1 MAIWKTPAP
10 GVVVLP
16 NWDNV
21 NQYEKERAVLLA
33 ESGYVAFAADIY
45 GADLQEGLSDD
56 VRSEQYSTYV
66 NDMDLYVARM
76 QRAVEQLQQVPEVDP
91 NNIAI
96 IGYCF
101 GGTGAIQYAFSGR
114 DDIKAVVPVH
124 GGLTALPDIT
134 APIAPYTLILS
145 GGDDAARG
153 NQTILEE
160 ALNMGN
166 ATWEITRYAFV
177 EHGFTWGERNSY
189 NLNADA
195 RSWESTMTTF
205 EYLMPTPEKASFI
218 DAAAATG
225 NYDPLLDLV
234 TTTPGVLD
242 AITENVPVTVFG
254 PNDDAFAAIADT
266 LADLTEEQ
274 VANTLAGHVVAG
286 EYRAADVVAAG
297 CVELPT
303 LNPEMKLKVSYNE
316 ADGKVM
322 VNDVATVVEADLGGD
337 STGVLHG
344 VDTVITDGFT
354 PCPTSEPTGE
364 PKGTTIAPYPAPT
377 LAPTTSSA
385 AEFTAAVGFLVS
397 VLAGFVIA

>member
-1 MAIWKTPAP
+1 
-10 GVVVLP
+10 
-16 NWDNV
+16 
-21 NQYEKERAVLLA
+21 
-33 ESGYVAFAADIY
+33 
-45 GADLQEGLSDD
+45 
-56 VRSEQYSTYV
+56 
-66 NDMDLYVARM
+66 
-76 QRAVEQLQQVPEVDP
+76 VEQLQQVPEVDP

-114 DDIKAVVPVH
+114 DDVKAVVPVH
-124 GGLTALPDIT
+124 GGLTALPDVT

-145 GGDDAARG
+145 GGDDDQHG

-177 EHGFTWGERNSY
+177 EHGFSDWESNAY

-218 DAAAATG
+218 DAAASTG
-225 NYDPLLDLV
+225 NYDTLLGYVEEPYYDTELFQFLPV
-234 TTTPGVLD
+234 TMFAPNDEAFD
-242 AITENVPVTVFG
+242 AISEDLDGLSEN
-254 PNDDAFAAIADT
+254 
-266 LADLTEEQ
+266 DLT
-274 VANTLAGHVVAG
+274 AILNGHVVDG
-286 EYRAADVVAAG
+286 EFRAADVIAAG
-297 CVELPT
+297 CVELQT

-322 VNDVATVVEADLGGD
+322 VNDVATVVEADLGNDG
-337 STGVLHG
+337 TGVLHG

-354 PCPTSEPTGE
+354 PCPTSDTGDD
-364 PKGTTIAPYPAPT
+364 TVDDTDDVNIAPYPAPT

>member
-114 DDIKAVVPVH
+114 DDVKAVVPVH
-124 GGLTALPDIT
+124 GGLNDLPDIT

-145 GGDDAARG
+145 GGDDAAHG

-177 EHGFTWGERNSY
+177 EHGFTGWEDSRY

-195 RSWESTMTTF
+195 RSWESSMTIF
-205 EYLMPTPEKASFI
+205 EHLMPTPEMVSSDEAGNDMGDDTGDDMGDDTGDDTGDASG
-218 DAAAATG
+218 DTDEAGDDMGEDTDETG
-225 NYDPLLDLV
+225 DDTDETGDDTDESSVRKGAVVYD
-234 TTTPGVLD
+234 
-242 AITENVPVTVFG
+242 
-254 PNDDAFAAIADT
+254 
-266 LADLTEEQ
+266 
-274 VANTLAGHVVAG
+274 
-286 EYRAADVVAAG
+286 
-297 CVELPT
+297 
-303 LNPEMKLKVSYNE
+303 
-316 ADGKVM
+316 
-322 VNDVATVVEADLGGD
+322 
-337 STGVLHG
+337 
-344 VDTVITDGFT
+344 
-354 PCPTSEPTGE
+354 
-364 PKGTTIAPYPAPT
+364 
-377 LAPTTSSA
+377 
-385 AEFTAAVGFLVS
+385 
-397 VLAGFVIA
+397 

>member
-1 MAIWKTPAP
+1 M
-10 GVVVLP
+10 G
-16 NWDNV
+16 
-21 NQYEKERAVLLA
+21 
-33 ESGYVAFAADIY
+33 
-45 GADLQEGLSDD
+45 
-56 VRSEQYSTYV
+56 
-66 NDMDLYVARM
+66 
-76 QRAVEQLQQVPEVDP
+76 
-91 NNIAI
+91 
-96 IGYCF
+96 
-101 GGTGAIQYAFSGR
+101 
-114 DDIKAVVPVH
+114 
-124 GGLTALPDIT
+124 
-134 APIAPYTLILS
+134 
-145 GGDDAARG
+145 
-153 NQTILEE
+153 
-160 ALNMGN
+160 GN

-177 EHGFTWGERNSY
+177 EHVFSDWESNAY
-189 NLNADA
+189 NMNADA

-205 EYLMPTPEKASFI
+205 EYLMPTPEKIISFI
-218 DAAAATG
+218 DAATATG
-225 NYDPLLDLV
+225 NYDTLLGLV

-254 PNDDAFAAIADT
+254 PNDEAFAAIADA

-303 LNPEMKLKVSYNE
+303 LNPEVKLKVSYNE

-322 VNDVATVVEADLGGD
+322 VNDVATVVEADLGADG
-337 STGVLHG
+337 TGVLHG

-354 PCPTSEPTGE
+354 PCPTSEPTNE
-364 PKGTTIAPYPAPT
+364 PLGTTIAPYPAPT